1 MNVLSLDTSGPVV
14 GVALSNRYR
23 SVSWEHRIT
32 RNADVFLAERT
43 QSLIARERSWF
54 PQPDVI
60 MVSIGPGAFTSLRVG
75 VAFALGLAFS
85 YQVPVLPVSS
95 LEVRSMLVS
104 SPRTLV
110 LMDAKK
116 NRFYAQCFDRSGEQP
131 VALSPAQDIP
141 AEAVLDMID
150 ATFPFIADPGHDN
163 PRFVAVGEGA
173 IKLESEL
180 NEVGGLVL
188 LDGCRSPALAAC
200 QLASLRREAHQD
212 PAHIRL
218 NYIRP
223 PDAVPPKNLGIPLGR
238 PIQN

>member
-1 MNVLSLDTSGPVV
+1 M
-14 GVALSNRYR
+14 
-23 SVSWEHRIT
+23 
-32 RNADVFLAERT
+32 
-43 QSLIARERSWF
+43 
-54 PQPDVI
+54 
-60 MVSIGPGAFTSLRVG
+60 
-75 VAFALGLAFS
+75 
-85 YQVPVLPVSS
+85 
-95 LEVRSMLVS
+95 
-104 SPRTLV
+104 

-150 ATFPFIADPGHDN
+150 ETFPFIADPGYDN

-173 IKLESEL
+173 IKLQSEL

-188 LDGCRSPALAAC
+188 LDGCRSPALAAS
-200 QLASLRREAHQD
+200 QLASLRREDHQD
-212 PAHIRL
+212 PALITL

>member
-1 MNVLSLDTSGPVV
+1 MNVLSIDTSGPVI
-14 GVALSNRYR
+14 GVALYNRNR
-23 SVSWEHRIT
+23 CVSWEHRIT

-43 QSLIARERSWF
+43 KALLARERSWF
-54 PQPDVI
+54 EQPDVI

-85 YQVPVLPVSS
+85 YQVPVLPVCS

-116 NRFYAQCFDRSGEQP
+116 KRFYAQCFDCTGEQP
-131 VALSPAQDIP
+131 LALSAAQDIP
-141 AEAVLDMID
+141 TASVLDLID
-150 ATFPFIADPGHDN
+150 ATFLQSVDQGHEN

-173 IKLESEL
+173 IKLRTEL
-180 NEVGGLVL
+180 NQAGGVVL
-188 LDGCRSPALAAC
+188 LDGCRAPALVAC
-200 QLASLRREAHQD
+200 RLALLRQESLQD
-212 PAHIRL
+212 PGLIRL

-223 PDAVPPKNLGIPLGR
+223 PDAVPPKNLGIPLGL
-238 PIQN
+238 PSQN

>member
-95 LEVRSMLVS
+95 LEVRSKLVS
-104 SPRTLV
+104 SARSWVSLV
-110 LMDAKK
+110 AKK
-116 NRFYAQCFDRSGEQP
+116 YRLCS
-131 VALSPAQDIP
+131 
-141 AEAVLDMID
+141 VL
-150 ATFPFIADPGHDN
+150 
-163 PRFVAVGEGA
+163 
-173 IKLESEL
+173 
-180 NEVGGLVL
+180 
-188 LDGCRSPALAAC
+188 
-200 QLASLRREAHQD
+200 
-212 PAHIRL
+212 
-218 NYIRP
+218 
-223 PDAVPPKNLGIPLGR
+223 
-238 PIQN
+238 

>member
-23 SVSWEHRIT
+23 SVLWEHRVT

-43 QSLIARERSWF
+43 EALLARERSWF
-54 PQPDVI
+54 SQPDVI
-60 MVSIGPGAFTSLRVG
+60 VVSIGPGAFTSLRVG

-85 YQVPVLPVSS
+85 YQVPVLPLSS

-116 NRFYAQCFDRSGEQP
+116 KRFYAQCFDCSGEEP
-131 VALSPAQDIP
+131 AALSSALDIP
-141 AEAVLDMID
+141 AESVLELIT
-150 ATFPFIADPGHDN
+150 ATFPTSANHGHDN

-173 IKLESEL
+173 SQLQTEI
-180 NEVGGLVL
+180 NQAGGVII
-188 LDGCRSPALAAC
+188 LDGCRSPALVAC
-200 QLASLRREAHQD
+200 KLASFRQECTQD
-212 PAHIRL
+212 PGLIKV

-223 PDAVPPKNLGIPLGR
+223 PDAVPPKNLGIPMGQ
-238 PIQN
+238 PSQN